1 MFNLLCYATMS
12 IIPQRISYG
21 CKAKD
26 EEGQDLTFTT
36 ANNNTQNTTTGE
48 FGCCCS
54 QWLSKLIVEDIWYEC
69 LTPLKTGFPVIIVYM
84 TLLPLL

>member
-1 MFNLLCYATMS
+1 MS

-54 QWLSKLIVEDIWYEC
+54 Q
-69 LTPLKTGFPVIIVYM
+69 
-84 TLLPLL
+84 